1 MCVNI
6 YIKTYE
12 CKDVTNRGT
21 KRLYGSVSQKI
32 AELYQKQF
40 QFKKWQYL
48 IHSNSKC
55 NGNIIH
61 INFNDCE
68 GTYNVGDAFNCIT
81 YKGEVNYTPIEKHD
95 NNVIVDKVVDGSDI
109 FIYIYI

>member
-1 MCVNI
+1 MSFKLPSKLSEQSSEWLSESMAPPTHPPQPVCVCVCVCVCECVCVCVHVCVIYIYMCVNI

-40 QFKKWQYL
+40 QFKK
-48 IHSNSKC
+48 
-55 NGNIIH
+55 
-61 INFNDCE
+61 
-68 GTYNVGDAFNCIT
+68 
-81 YKGEVNYTPIEKHD
+81 
-95 NNVIVDKVVDGSDI
+95 
-109 FIYIYI
+109 